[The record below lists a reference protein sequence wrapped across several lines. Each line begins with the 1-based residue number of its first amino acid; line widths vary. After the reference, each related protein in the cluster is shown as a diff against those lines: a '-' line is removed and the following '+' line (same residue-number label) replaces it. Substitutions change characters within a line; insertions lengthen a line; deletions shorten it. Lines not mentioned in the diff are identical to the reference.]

1 MKMMSCVKFI
11 RCPIWLHSMLSNANQ
26 LELRVSEL
34 QVQRS
39 NRSAMLPPL
48 AGHCLFFIAVSQQH
62 KPYTDRSSCSK
73 TCFHVSIIECPFT
86 LNPWQ
91 SLTFFGLFE
100 TSSWREERD
109 GRYFHTLYK
118 QRVRKPRT
126 RTSTCIKNLLTCKIL
141 TMVMPNVCL
150 FVFCVFAPFSRRKFI
165 HRLRPV
171 FFQLCYGR
179 LHKSSPPTTLGTLSN
194 RRFRRRRR
202 RDDR

>member
-1 MKMMSCVKFI
+1 MLTNLNSGSLNCKSSAQIDRPCCLLLLDMFVLH
-11 RCPIWLHSMLSNANQ
+11 RC
-26 LELRVSEL
+26 
-34 QVQRS
+34 
-39 NRSAMLPPL
+39 
-48 AGHCLFFIAVSQQH
+48 QH

-91 SLTFFGLFE
+91 SLN
-100 TSSWREERD
+100 SSVFSKQERD

-118 QRVRKPRT
+118 QRVRKLRT
-126 RTSTCIKNLLTCKIL
+126 RTSACIKNLLTCKIL
-141 TMVMPNVCL
+141 TMVIPNVCL

-179 LHKSSPPTTLGTLSN
+179 SLHQG
-194 RRFRRRRR
+194 
-202 RDDR
+202 